1 MEHPYRRY
9 LLNIGRPQQYTG
21 GEWNSLLPP
30 KEGSLEAGLPRVTL
44 VYPDVYELGMSNFG
58 LSILR
63 HVLIGTGRFQVRRA
77 FSPAPDLDA
86 TITAESLPWVDLE
99 GWQPVVESRVVGF
112 TVPCES
118 LYTNILHLIDLMGLP
133 LRSADRSGDQP
144 LLVFGGGG
152 LANPLPLAPFADLI
166 FLGEVEEQAE
176 RLFTLLAGEGSR
188 RGRLKA
194 AAEVPGVYVPSLGR
208 RKVELQR
215 VSSLK
220 TSHAPVDQVVPNA
233 RVSQDRAV
241 VEIARGCTRG
251 CRFCQASQLYRPV
264 RERSAEDALSI
275 LDAVLCSTGWEKAGM
290 LTLSLSDHS
299 QLPRLL
305 EGMERVTAKHHAASS
320 MPSMRPDTI
329 LRIEEGYDVTGR
341 LTIAPE
347 AGTPEL
353 RNRINK
359 PMEDGTILEAV
370 RTVFS
375 SGARGVKLYFIV
387 GLPMETEEDVRG
399 IGRLALEVAKV
410 SREFR
415 LNPRKTVTVALSP
428 FVPKALTP
436 LQWAPQMKEEEIWRR
451 IGIVRRICGRKV
463 NLSWNSPRVAAVEA
477 ILSLGDDGT
486 TADVLEEATRRGARF
501 DAWTDMFRW
510 DIWSRIIEEYPV
522 LEERLRLG
530 LDQRESLPWEFI
542 STGVSRDFLE
552 REYRLYGEGE
562 TTTDCRISGCW
573 NCGACGGGRGTRE
586 EKGSGRLLP
595 NTTRVNAA
603 PPGEDEG
610 GSAGVL
616 RVRYSKKGAAAYTS
630 HLDTVRMWGRVLR
643 RSGLPVSWS
652 GGYVRRPRV
661 QFGPPLP
668 LGMESVAEYVD
679 IRLETSPGSD
689 PGALLSGFMPAGFN
703 VEETWILGD
712 GASSPDKSPV
722 AAVYTVVRSEFWNGD
737 REKELAGRL
746 RGMDAVLSVDIDNE
760 TGISFMVPADDREA
774 RPDILLDG
782 VFEGPVTV
790 RRVEVYL
797 RLGEEGWRSI
807 ASHSSDLEKILI
819 EG

>member
-1 MEHPYRRY
+1 MEHPYSRH
-9 LLNIGRPQQYTG
+9 LLKIGRPQQYTG
-21 GEWNSLLPP
+21 GEWNSLPPP
-30 KEGSLEAGLPRVTL
+30 KEGSPEADLPRITL

-58 LSILR
+58 LAILR

-77 FSPAPDLDA
+77 FSPAPDLD
-86 TITAESLPWVDLE
+86 TVITAESLPWVDLE
-99 GWQPVVESRVVGF
+99 GWQPVAESRVVGF

-152 LANPLPLAPFADLI
+152 LANPLPLAPFADLF
-166 FLGEVEEQAE
+166 FLGEVEEQAD

-188 RGRLKA
+188 RGRLDA
-194 AAEVPGVYVPSLGR
+194 AAAIPGVFVPSLGR
-208 RKVELQR
+208 RRVEFQR
-215 VSSLK
+215 VASLE
-220 TSHAPVDQVVPNA
+220 TSHAPVRQVVPNA

-264 RERSAEDALSI
+264 RERSAGDSLAIMDSI
-275 LDAVLCSTGWEKAGM
+275 LSSTGWEKAGM

-299 QLPRLL
+299 QLPLLL
-305 EGMERVTAKHHAASS
+305 EGMERVAARHHAASS

-329 LRIEEGYDVTGR
+329 LRIEEGHDVTGR

-370 RTVFS
+370 RTVFG
-375 SGARGVKLYFIV
+375 SGARGVKLYFII
-387 GLPMETEEDVRG
+387 GLPTETDEDVRG
-399 IGRLALEVAKV
+399 IGRLALRIAGI

-428 FVPKALTP
+428 FVPKAGTP
-436 LQWAPQMKEEEIWRR
+436 LQWAPQMDEEEIWRR
-451 IGIVRRICGRKV
+451 IGIVRGICGRKV
-463 NLSWNSPRVAAVEA
+463 NLSWNSPRVATVEA
-477 ILSLGDDGT
+477 VLSLGDEGI
-486 TADVLEEATRRGARF
+486 TADLLEKAVRRGARF

-510 DIWSRIIEEYPV
+510 DVWSSLMEENPPV
-522 LEERLRLG
+522 EERLRNG
-530 LDQRESLPWEFI
+530 LDPSEPLPWEFI

-552 REYRLYGEGE
+552 REYRLFAEGV
-562 TTTDCRISGCW
+562 TTPDCRLAGCSD
-573 NCGACGGGRGTRE
+573 CGACGDAGAP
-586 EKGSGRLLP
+586 GSGKTAGPAVQDAGGSTGGQSR
-595 NTTRVNAA
+595 
-603 PPGEDEG
+603 GDGG

-616 RVRYSKKGAAAYTS
+616 RVRYAKKGAAAYTS

-652 GGYVRRPRV
+652 GGYVSRPRV

-679 IRLETSPGSD
+679 IRLEASAGKD
-689 PGALLSGFMPAGFN
+689 PGALLSCFMPTGFS
-703 VEETWILGD
+703 VEETWNLAEGV
-712 GASSPDKSPV
+712 APPDQSPV
-722 AAVYTVVRSEFWNGD
+722 AAVYTVVRSEHWTGG
-737 REKELAGRL
+737 RERELAGRL
-746 RGMDAVLSVDIDNE
+746 REMDAVLSVGMDDE
-760 TGISFMVPADDREA
+760 TGVSFMVPADDREA
-774 RPDILLDG
+774 RPDVLLAG
-782 VFEGPVTV
+782 VLEGPVTI
-790 RRVEVYL
+790 RRAGVYL

-807 ASHSSDLEKILI
+807 ASHSSDLEKMFI